1 MTNRKKRKVKKKLF
15 YYPMK
20 KNYATNKIINLEIII
35 KLIYKDIPNAWNP
48 QKATGGF
55 TLMCPS
61 MIFAAPHY
69 TSIFIHSGCCPHISV
84 TIVCKYIVTCF
95 ATFFSGLKSSSLCY
109 GTWSFCWIHYWS
121 IYSKIFFYTLVWD
134 FFLGDHYGQ
143 IKVFIGTNLIKLS
156 LD

>member
-1 MTNRKKRKVKKKLF
+1 MQPIIFEVIDDVPFRLF
-15 YYPMK
+15 IDKIGCIQYWACMRVCLS
-20 KNYATNKIINLEIII
+20 NYFIANG
-35 KLIYKDIPNAWNP
+35 
-48 QKATGGF
+48 ATGGF

-121 IYSKIFFYTLVWD
+121 IYSKVFFNTLFWD
-134 FFLGDHYGQ
+134 FFLE
-143 IKVFIGTNLIKLS
+143 IIMVKLRF
-156 LD
+156 L